1 MSFFE
6 SLLLLVVLEWNFMGL
21 AILSKFSLLATFLAR
36 GEEKKKI
43 SFTGLVLECERW
55 NTRGHQMSID
65 SQEEG
70 CC

>member
-36 GEEKKKI
+36 GEEKKK
-43 SFTGLVLECERW
+43 SALLDLFW
-55 NTRGHQMSID
+55 NVRDGTQEGTR
-65 SQEEG
+65 
-70 CC
+70 CL